1 MGAPSISQLQAEWA
15 DVLSGAPGLARAL
28 LGSCEID
35 SPDPGVVRCHL
46 ANAITRDKCKDHAP
60 TVERL
65 LTERYGLPMRLEL
78 LADGDQPGGP
88 APASP
93 DPATAT
99 ATSAAPIVDE
109 VIDPSE
115 LTDAPV
121 AGTSGVDR
129 LTAAFPGARVVDD
142 DTGAY

>member
-1 MGAPSISQLQAEWA
+1 M
-15 DVLSGAPGLARAL
+15 
-28 LGSCEID
+28 
-35 SPDPGVVRCHL
+35 VRCHL